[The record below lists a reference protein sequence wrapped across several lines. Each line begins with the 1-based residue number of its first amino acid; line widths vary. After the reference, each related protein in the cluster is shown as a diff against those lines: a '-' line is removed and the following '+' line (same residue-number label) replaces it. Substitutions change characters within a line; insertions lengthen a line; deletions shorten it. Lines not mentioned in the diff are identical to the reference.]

1 MQKSKLPFILSM
13 GVTKADKVIDKG
25 FLIAVLLTNES
36 DPFGL
41 INLVTTKDKRTL
53 IFRIKPGVTE

>member
-1 MQKSKLPFILSM
+1 M

-25 FLIAVLLTNES
+25 FLIAVLSTNES
-36 DPFGL
+36 DPFGI
-41 INLVTTKDKRTL
+41 INLVTTQDKRSL